1 MLKSSIGYSTDVNS
15 FRSGEETA
23 TKAASGLRNPKVALY
38 FTSSKYIEEEAVK
51 GFRSVLGNLPLV
63 GCTSSGAII
72 TNDGVIS
79 SDNGFSG
86 AMLLDD
92 EALTIGVGG
101 MAKQGDARET
111 GRKIA
116 LEAIKNS
123 GLLVRPSYFYMV
135 ANPAEEESYV
145 KGIQDVIGRVP
156 FFGGSTADDAVEG
169 EWRIFCNDAVFSEG
183 CAVVFF
189 YTNKKI
195 VTEYTGSYRE
205 TETRGIITK
214 INGRTLLEIDSV
226 PALKKYGEWRNIN
239 PENLKGLNLL
249 SATILNPLGV
259 KDPTGRVTLIRH
271 PMVGNDDYS
280 MNIGNDLAVGT
291 CVTMMQ
297 TTVDELID
305 STKTVVSTVKEKLNS
320 KVGAYFL
327 VHCGGRKLGIG
338 DRITEVYDNLS
349 SVCRDV
355 PFMTIFTFGEYGYSE
370 HSSNSCGGLMLSFTA
385 FGK

>member
-1 MLKSSIGYSTDVNS
+1 MLKSSIGYSTEMDS
-15 FRSGEETA
+15 FKSGEESA
-23 TKAASGLRNPKVALY
+23 SKAITGLTNPKVALY
-38 FTSSKYIEEEAVK
+38 FTSSKYIEEDAVK
-51 GFRSVLGNLPLV
+51 GFRSVLPNLPLV

-72 TNDGVIS
+72 TNDGIIT

-86 AMLLDD
+86 AMIMDD
-92 EALTIGVGG
+92 ESLTIGVAG
-101 MAKQGDARET
+101 MEKQGDARET

-116 LEAIKNS
+116 LEAVKNS
-123 GLLVRPSYFYMV
+123 GTIVRPSYFYMV

-145 KGIQDVIGRVP
+145 KGIQDIIGRVP

-169 EWRIFCNDAVFSEG
+169 EWRIFCNDQVFKEG

-189 YTNKKI
+189 YTNKRV
-195 VTEYTGSYRE
+195 VTEYTGDYNE

-214 INGRTLLEIDSV
+214 ISGRTLLEIDGV
-226 PALKKYGEWRNIN
+226 PALKKYAEWRNIH
-239 PENLKGLNLL
+239 PDNLKGLSLL

-291 CVTMMQ
+291 CVNLMQ
-297 TTVDELID
+297 ATVDELIS
-305 STKTVVSTVKEKLNS
+305 STSTVATKLKNKLNNE
-320 KVGAYFL
+320 VGAYFL

-338 DRITEVYDNLS
+338 NRIEEVYENLK
-349 SVCRDV
+349 SVCGDT
-355 PFMTIFTFGEYGYSE
+355 PFITIFTFGEYGYSE
-370 HSSNSCGGLMLSFTA
+370 HSSNSCGGLMLSFTG